1 MWDVVGIIAAVVVI
15 VLLLQLL
22 DVSEVLKAKLK
33 GETAGPSLEQRVAEL
48 ERRLDELQ
56 KRGS

>member
-1 MWDVVGIIAAVVVI
+1 MWDAVGVIAAVVVI

-33 GETAGPSLEQRVAEL
+33 GETTGPSLEQRVAEL
-48 ERRLDELQ
+48 ERRLEAVE
-56 KRGS
+56 KRGF

>member
-22 DVSEVLKAKLK
+22 DVAEVLKNKLK
-33 GETAGPSLEQRVAEL
+33 GETAGKSIEQRVADL
-48 ERRLDELQ
+48 EQRLDAVE
-56 KRGS
+56 KRG